1 MEANMIKAQIDEAWR
16 DASSIWKDEY
26 ASRYK
31 TAVIS
36 ELESTLDHIQKTS
49 RQLDE
54 AINTVLSS
62 LREFD

>member
-1 MEANMIKAQIDEAWR
+1 MEANVIKAQIDEAWR
-16 DASSIWKDEY
+16 DACASWKDEY
-26 ASRYK
+26 TSRYK

-36 ELESTLDHIQKTS
+36 ELENTIDHIQKTS